1 MLNKFRSSNFK
12 MENSCSSQD
21 VYGLLQTLAAAY
33 DGNTEVLDIQNNMD
47 VSIDDDELDKE
58 AFIEEVRKFKC
69 LWDINDPSYKERTTK
84 LNAWKALSTIFR
96 KDGKYFT

>member
-1 MLNKFRSSNFK
+1 MLPCQIRHRLCIN
-12 MENSCSSQD
+12 
-21 VYGLLQTLAAAY
+21 VP
-33 DGNTEVLDIQNNMD
+33 
-47 VSIDDDELDKE
+47 IDDDEFDKE

-96 KDGKYFT
+96 KDGTGLIQTGKSGRIVLFSG